1 MKKTLL
7 LAATL
12 VLAACAQNSGS
23 SGGGTNP
30 NGNNPQNCLP
40 VALNTM
46 PQLPEGFEG
55 FEEGDFGPGNLPGNL
70 PGNIPAQP
78 QPGQQPAVPG
88 QQPPQVTQDPAII
101 PQCVPPVGGGQGLMG
116 RWTSG
121 ALQQDGG
128 ITITLLMNFTAQNLE
143 LTAICSG
150 QGQTASPKIVVP
162 IKVNGNK
169 VEITRAAEQSAPF
182 MGGECS
188 ASLPA
193 LTATWTVN
201 GNTLTLDAG
210 DGQPL
215 QMTRQ

>member
-23 SGGGTNP
+23 SGGGNNNANG

-40 VALNTM
+40 IALNTLPEM
-46 PQLPEGFEG
+46 PEGFEG
-55 FEEGDFGPGNLPGNL
+55 FEDGEFGPGNLPGNL
-70 PGNIPAQP
+70 PVQP

-88 QQPPQVTQDPAII
+88 QQPPQVTQDPAVI

-128 ITITLLMNFTAQNLE
+128 VTITLLMNFTAQNLE
-143 LTAICSG
+143 LTVVCAG

-162 IKVNGNK
+162 IRVTGNK

-182 MGGECS
+182 MGGQCQ

-193 LTATWTVN
+193 TSATWTVN

-215 QMTRQ
+215 QLSRQ

>member
-23 SGGGTNP
+23 SGGGGNNA
-30 NGNNPQNCLP
+30 NGNTPQNCLP
-40 VALNTM
+40 LALNTM

-55 FEEGDFGPGNLPGNL
+55 FEEGDFGPGN
-70 PGNIPAQP
+70 IPAQP

-88 QQPPQVTQDPAII
+88 QQPPQVVQDPAVV
-101 PQCVPPVGGGQGLMG
+101 PQCVPPVGGQGLAG

-128 ITITLLMNFTAQNLE
+128 ITITLLMNIGAQNLE
-143 LTAICSG
+143 LTVVCSG

-169 VEITRAAEQSAPF
+169 IEITRAAEQSAPF